1 MRLPVAAKKPT
12 IFVAASAVLNAI
24 LRWRQRQEVKCIDQ
38 KTADRVGN
46 VFHIAVDISRC
57 RCTSGLS

>member
-1 MRLPVAAKKPT
+1 
-12 IFVAASAVLNAI
+12 
-24 LRWRQRQEVKCIDQ
+24 VKCIDQ